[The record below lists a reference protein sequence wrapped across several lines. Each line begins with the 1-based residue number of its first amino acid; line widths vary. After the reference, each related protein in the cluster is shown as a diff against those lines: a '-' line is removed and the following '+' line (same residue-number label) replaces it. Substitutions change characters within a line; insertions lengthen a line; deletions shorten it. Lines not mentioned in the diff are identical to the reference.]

1 MESGSGCK
9 LDELDTPV
17 PLKGRLRLNR
27 LIDVWKS
34 FEVTNCNLKRWSQI
48 VATFNQ
54 FYMETELNIKEHGD
68 QLEREYADFLQEH
81 FKTYEATWK
90 LYIGNKGDNT
100 KSNIAGYPPE
110 RDEKRQQ
117 FSENTYTI
125 LQSLILIYRLINKD
139 VFSKNSTLSIIE
151 KLDLQDNLMLFFTHL
166 GRIRDNLVE
175 ATKCLINPNVNEVKS
190 QLEDFFYKRHILV
203 HGKTI
208 PIIFKSN
215 GEILLQV
222 LSKNSNDKSGWNLR
236 ESN

>member
-1 MESGSGCK
+1 
-9 LDELDTPV
+9 
-17 PLKGRLRLNR
+17 
-27 LIDVWKS
+27 
-34 FEVTNCNLKRWSQI
+34 
-48 VATFNQ
+48 
-54 FYMETELNIKEHGD
+54 METELNIKEHGD

-90 LYIGNKGDNT
+90 LYIGNKRDNT

-166 GRIRDNLVE
+166 GRIRDNVVE
-175 ATKCLINPNVNEVKS
+175 ATKCLINPNVNKVES
-190 QLEDFFYKRHILV
+190 QLEDFFLQ
-203 HGKTI
+203 KTH
-208 PIIFKSN
+208 FGSR
-215 GEILLQV
+215 
-222 LSKNSNDKSGWNLR
+222 KNNTDNI
-236 ESN
+236 